1 MRDGS
6 DIRTLTDAMKCLKNG
21 EKVVLFPEGTRNKVS
36 EEEFLP
42 FHGGSALMSIKTK
55 TPIIPFVI
63 CNRPKVFKKVHVVFG
78 EPFEL
83 SEYYDRKLSRE
94 DYEEAERII
103 VNKMYDIRE
112 AHRTYLRERK
122 AGKKKKCKS

>member
-1 MRDGS
+1 M
-6 DIRTLTDAMKCLKNG
+6 
-21 EKVVLFPEGTRNKVS
+21 LFRS
-36 EEEFLP
+36 
-42 FHGGSALMSIKTK
+42 
-55 TPIIPFVI
+55 
-63 CNRPKVFKKVHVVFG
+63 HVVFG

-112 AHRTYLRERK
+112 AHRAYLRERK